1 MVSKKIILAVDIEI
15 LRKAKTKAEK
25 QGYKSIQQYIYEL
38 IRRDLFRKKAGG
50 RPRQLSS
57 DEEYLN
63 KFSTPTKE
71 TRKIERMIKERRI

>member
-71 TRKIERMIKERRI
+71 TRNRRKQELT

>member
-1 MVSKKIILAVDIEI
+1 MTAKKLVLTINNDL
-15 LRKAKTKAEK
+15 LTKIKQKSTK
-25 QGYKSIQQYIYEL
+25 QGYQNPQQYIYEL
-38 IRRDLFRKKAGG
+38 IRRDIFRKKAGG

-71 TRKIERMIKERRI
+71 TRKIERMIREGKV

>member
-71 TRKIERMIKERRI
+71 TRKIERMIKEGRI